1 MAYKKICMLD
11 RVYHGLGGI
20 ITYHFCC
27 FECCKSLLVKI
38 PDIYENMNNLIRPEL
53 YIIMIIKLNYI
64 VCIKCDVFINDN
76 LWIKEK
82 PDLQNLLNA
91 VEN

>member
-38 PDIYENMNNLIRPEL
+38 PDIYENMNKFVRSEL
-53 YIIMIIKLNYI
+53 YVI
-64 VCIKCDVFINDN
+64 VINNSMFFVNDN
-76 LWIKEK
+76 LWLKEK
-82 PDLQNLLNA
+82 PYLQNLLNA